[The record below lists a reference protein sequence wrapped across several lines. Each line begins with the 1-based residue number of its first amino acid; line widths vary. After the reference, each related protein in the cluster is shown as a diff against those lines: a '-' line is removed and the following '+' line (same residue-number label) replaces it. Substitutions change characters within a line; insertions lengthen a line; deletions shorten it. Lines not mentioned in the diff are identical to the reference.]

1 MIIDTL
7 KNLEKYVSLNALF
20 SEVVAFIK
28 TNDLNKLEDGKHIIK
43 GSDLF
48 LNVLT
53 TAGKTQEEAVF
64 ETHRNMIDIQIP
76 LDNDEGYGYMPL
88 QDMPAAEYNE
98 TKDVSKYPGLQ
109 SNNVVWCKPG
119 EFAMFF
125 PQDGHQPC
133 IGKGNIRK
141 AIFKIKA

>member
-7 KNLEKYVSLNALF
+7 ENLEKYVSLNALF

-109 SNNVVWCKPG
+109 SNNVVGCKPG
-119 EFAMFF
+119 EVAMFC
-125 PQDGHQPC
+125 PQDGHQPG